1 MTMKNFFA
9 VIVSALLCVSAS
21 AMDIKG
27 LVVDDKGQ
35 PLPYAC
41 IYIQSD
47 PNVGTV
53 TDDNGNFELA
63 VDYDKYYRDTLVVS
77 FIGYTESRNSVYNL
91 YGWIEKSG
99 PSAILKFKLHGE
111 PLQLTEAR
119 LTEKK
124 GKSKKGEVSNL
135 LKLVGQKLEQD
146 FPEEVRQ
153 YKIKADS
160 YIKNNEKIMGV
171 EQDVGI
177 VTETPTPDGSFPVK
191 TKFVTSI
198 HKYNVDPKIDSYLKG
213 MRSEY
218 EAQKSSQADSS
229 AQKLSKNDGPT
240 TEEYLEKL
248 SSNDIDSKDV
258 KSAAKKASDEDV
270 LEKHVQRLDSKDVVK
285 GLGNMWPSWFLLMFD
300 DFSKDVDDW
309 SINKLSDDEYLL
321 HYYDKKRFIGIVKAE
336 HDVTLRINMKDYS
349 VKSYYQ
355 NVKVHANIPFG
366 YKLSKKELDI
376 LNGFTGMDM
385 NKFKLKKM
393 DANVDHSA
401 FFVRKNGKMVPTEKM
416 YNAEGYAYDRKDKG
430 VEINAAVKMSVLQAL

>member
-1 MTMKNFFA
+1 
-9 VIVSALLCVSAS
+9 
-21 AMDIKG
+21 
-27 LVVDDKGQ
+27 
-35 PLPYAC
+35 
-41 IYIQSD
+41 
-47 PNVGTV
+47 
-53 TDDNGNFELA
+53 
-63 VDYDKYYRDTLVVS
+63 
-77 FIGYTESRNSVYNL
+77 
-91 YGWIEKSG
+91 
-99 PSAILKFKLHGE
+99 
-111 PLQLTEAR
+111 
-119 LTEKK
+119 
-124 GKSKKGEVSNL
+124 
-135 LKLVGQKLEQD
+135 
-146 FPEEVRQ
+146 
-153 YKIKADS
+153 
-160 YIKNNEKIMGV
+160 
-171 EQDVGI
+171 
-177 VTETPTPDGSFPVK
+177 
-191 TKFVTSI
+191 
-198 HKYNVDPKIDSYLKG
+198 

-218 EAQKSSQADSS
+218 EAKKSAQADSS

-258 KSAAKKASDEDV
+258 KSAV
-270 LEKHVQRLDSKDVVK
+270 EKHVQRLDSKDVVK

-401 FFVRKNGKMVPTEKM
+401 FFVRKNGKMVPTESSENECASSLVKPSACVSH
-416 YNAEGYAYDRKDKG
+416 NAR
-430 VEINAAVKMSVLQAL
+430 

>member
-1 MTMKNFFA
+1 MKNFFA

-53 TDDNGNFELA
+53 TDDNGNFELS

-160 YIKNNEKIMGV
+160 YIKNKEKIMGV
-171 EQDVGI
+171 ELPGQD
-177 VTETPTPDGSFPVK
+177 
-191 TKFVTSI
+191 
-198 HKYNVDPKIDSYLKG
+198 KI
-213 MRSEY
+213 R
-218 EAQKSSQADSS
+218 
-229 AQKLSKNDGPT
+229 
-240 TEEYLEKL
+240 
-248 SSNDIDSKDV
+248 
-258 KSAAKKASDEDV
+258 
-270 LEKHVQRLDSKDVVK
+270 
-285 GLGNMWPSWFLLMFD
+285 
-300 DFSKDVDDW
+300 DF
-309 SINKLSDDEYLL
+309 
-321 HYYDKKRFIGIVKAE
+321 H
-336 HDVTLRINMKDYS
+336 
-349 VKSYYQ
+349 
-355 NVKVHANIPFG
+355 P
-366 YKLSKKELDI
+366 
-376 LNGFTGMDM
+376 
-385 NKFKLKKM
+385 
-393 DANVDHSA
+393 
-401 FFVRKNGKMVPTEKM
+401 
-416 YNAEGYAYDRKDKG
+416 
-430 VEINAAVKMSVLQAL
+430 

>member
-1 MTMKNFFA
+1 MKNFFA

-53 TDDNGNFELA
+53 TDDNGNFELS

-160 YIKNNEKIMGV
+160 YIKNKEKIMGV

-191 TKFVTSI
+191 TMMGLR
-198 HKYNVDPKIDSYLKG
+198 LKNI
-213 MRSEY
+213 S
-218 EAQKSSQADSS
+218 KS
-229 AQKLSKNDGPT
+229 
-240 TEEYLEKL
+240 
-248 SSNDIDSKDV
+248 
-258 KSAAKKASDEDV
+258 
-270 LEKHVQRLDSKDVVK
+270 
-285 GLGNMWPSWFLLMFD
+285 
-300 DFSKDVDDW
+300 
-309 SINKLSDDEYLL
+309 
-321 HYYDKKRFIGIVKAE
+321 
-336 HDVTLRINMKDYS
+336 
-349 VKSYYQ
+349 
-355 NVKVHANIPFG
+355 
-366 YKLSKKELDI
+366 
-376 LNGFTGMDM
+376 
-385 NKFKLKKM
+385 
-393 DANVDHSA
+393 
-401 FFVRKNGKMVPTEKM
+401 
-416 YNAEGYAYDRKDKG
+416 
-430 VEINAAVKMSVLQAL
+430 